1 MCTCIEAGPNFQ
13 FLGLGQRK
21 MDRIGCFYGYF
32 SDILDWK
39 QLQGGKKNNNNLNL
53 TNLIQL
59 LALYFNK
66 LTNGSLF
73 LILQHFYQSAARAR
87 GFGVR

>member
-1 MCTCIEAGPNFQ
+1 MCTCIEAGPNLQ

-39 QLQGGKKNNNNLNL
+39 QLQGGKKTNNL
-53 TNLIQL
+53 
-59 LALYFNK
+59 K
-66 LTNGSLF
+66 LDQFDTITGLVF
-73 LILQHFYQSAARAR
+73 
-87 GFGVR
+87 